1 LGVRRISRISLPLFL
16 KLFRVIAHRLS
27 LPSYIAMLL
36 LMTMPAMA
44 LDPARQISQYAHTA
58 WRTQDGKFSGTPSV
72 ITQTADGY
80 IWIGTNLGL
89 VRFNGTRFL
98 PWSPPPGE
106 KLLDSRIF
114 SLAGA
119 ADGSLWIGTAYR
131 TSHWREGGLFNYK
144 DPQGRIE
151 SMFVDRDG
159 AAWIVR
165 TQITDGKG
173 PLCRLTGG
181 DARCFGRGDGISF
194 ESAMHV
200 VADTSGNIW
209 IGSYFGLCRWKNGS
223 SSNYF
228 SDGPGQKE
236 GVGSVRALAAA
247 PDGSVWASIE
257 TSGPAL
263 QLEQFQHG
271 RWTTHVYPGITAR
284 NADVMTLFIDGG
296 NDLWLGT
303 AHQGIFRIRGSKVE
317 QFDSSDGLSGD
328 AIGSFYQDREG
339 TVWVVTSNGVDN
351 FRDLRVAT
359 YSMREGLYADGASS
373 LVAGRDGT
381 VWVGDFQSLNY
392 LRNGK
397 LSAIVEGHGLP
408 GRNVTT
414 LLEDHAG
421 RLWVGIDDG
430 LWVYED
436 GVFRA
441 IRHADGTSL
450 GNVFTISE
458 DIDHSIWVRAGPNLV
473 HIRNFQIQEEATS
486 PQIRTSYISASD
498 PTGGIVLGLVN
509 GDLVHYKNG
518 EAETYPA
525 NEHSDLGQVR
535 DLLVQPDGS
544 IWGTTEEEFF
554 EWKSGQ
560 RKKLNARNGLP
571 CNQVFALTKGKQDSL
586 WLSMACGL
594 VNISKAELTRWWE
607 HPDSVVQSTVIGP
620 LDGVQPGLTSLK
632 PQIIMTPDGRIWFV
646 NARLLEMLDPNALR
660 RNEIPPPVHIEQIVA
675 DHTTYSP
682 IDNLRLAPQTRD
694 LQIDYAALSFVV
706 PEKVRYRY
714 MLEGRDREWQERG
727 TRHQAFYSDLRP
739 GGYRFRVIACN
750 NDGVWNEVGA
760 SWNFLVPPAYY
771 QTAWFRM
778 LSAVMAAITL
788 WLLYRLRMW
797 RMRESIN
804 ARFDERM
811 AERTRLAR
819 ELHDTLLQTIQGSKM
834 VADDA
839 LENSADRD
847 HMQRALERLSLWL
860 EKATE
865 EGRAALNSLRTSTTQ
880 VNDLAQ
886 AFERAARECSA
897 NSSMQFAMMVDG
909 AAQEMHPIMRDEV
922 YRIGYEAIRNAC
934 SHSEGSRL
942 EVDLSYARNLVVRVR
957 DNGKGIHPDI
967 AASGRTGHFGL
978 KGMQERALR
987 IGGNLT
993 LSSSPF
999 SGTEVELT
1007 VPGNV
1012 VFFQTRPARRNMFV
1026 RLRALLRSKRHTS
1039 DPT

>member
-1 LGVRRISRISLPLFL
+1 MSIAPKAFRAIARSFSL
-16 KLFRVIAHRLS
+16 LS
-27 LPSYIAMLL
+27 YMALL
-36 LMTMPAMA
+36 LLTATPAMA

-58 WRTQDGKFSGTPSV
+58 WRTQDGEFSGTPAV

-89 VRFNGTRFL
+89 VRFDGVRFL

-131 TSHWREGGLFNYK
+131 TSRWADESLFNYK

-165 TQITDGKG
+165 TQVTDGKG
-173 PLCRLTGG
+173 PLCRLNG
-181 DARCFGRGDGISF
+181 DGVRCFGPGDGMPF
-194 ESAMHV
+194 ESAMHI
-200 VADTSGNIW
+200 VADTSGNLW
-209 IGSYFGLCRWKNGS
+209 IGGYFGLCRWKNGS
-223 SSNYF
+223 STIYF
-228 SDGPGQKE
+228 ANALGQKE
-236 GVGSVRALAAA
+236 GVGSIRALAAA
-247 PDGSVWASIE
+247 PDGSIWVSVE
-257 TSGPAL
+257 SSGSAL

-284 NADVMTLFIDGG
+284 NADVMTLFVDRA

-303 AHQGIFRIRGSKVE
+303 AHQGIFRIHGSKVE
-317 QFDSSDGLSGD
+317 QFDSTDGLSSD
-328 AIGSFYQDREG
+328 AIASFYQDREG

-373 LVAGRDGT
+373 LFAGRDGT
-381 VWVGDFQSLNY
+381 VWVGDYQSLNY
-392 LRNGK
+392 LRDGR
-397 LSAIVEGHGLP
+397 LSAIVERHGLP

-414 LLEDHAG
+414 LLEDHSG

-436 GVFRA
+436 GRFTA
-441 IRHADGTSL
+441 IRHADGSSL
-450 GNVFTISE
+450 GNIFTISE
-458 DIDHSIWVRAGPNLV
+458 DIDHSIWVRAGPNLD
-473 HIRNFQIQEEATS
+473 HIRNFKIQEEATS

-498 PTGGIVLGLVN
+498 PAGGIVLGLVN

-518 EAETYPA
+518 MAETYPPS
-525 NEHSDLGQVR
+525 ERSELGQVR

-554 EWKSGQ
+554 VWKNE
-560 RKKLNARNGLP
+560 RREKLSARNGLP
-571 CNQVFALTKGKQDSL
+571 CDQVFALTKGKQDSL
-586 WLSMACGL
+586 WLFMACGL
-594 VNISKAELTRWWE
+594 VNISSAELHRWWE
-607 HPDSVVQSTVIGP
+607 RPDTIVQSTVIGP

-632 PQIIMTPDGRIWFV
+632 PQLVMTPDGRIWFV
-646 NARLLEMLDPNALR
+646 NARILEMFDPRDLR
-660 RNEIPPPVHIEQIVA
+660 RNEIPPPVHIERIVA
-675 DHTTYSP
+675 DHSTYSP
-682 IDNLRLAPQTRD
+682 VEKLRLPPHTRD

-706 PEKVRYRY
+706 PEKIRYRY
-714 MLEGRDREWQERG
+714 MLEGRDTEWQERG

-739 GGYRFRVIACN
+739 GTYRFRVIACN
-750 NDGVWNEVGA
+750 NDGVWNETGA
-760 SWNFLVPPAYY
+760 SWNFSVAPAYY
-771 QTAWFRM
+771 QTEWFR
-778 LSAVMAAITL
+778 LLCAVMTAFTL

-847 HMQRALERLSLWL
+847 HMRHALERLSLWL
-860 EKATE
+860 QKATE
-865 EGRAALNSLRTSTTQ
+865 EGRAALNSLRTSTIQ
-880 VNDLAQ
+880 VNDLAE

-897 NSSMQFAMMVDG
+897 NSSMQFVLLVDG

-934 SHSEGSRL
+934 THSGGSRL
-942 EVDLSYARNLVVRVR
+942 EVDVNYARNLVVRVR
-957 DNGKGIHPDI
+957 DNGKGIQPEV
-967 AASGRTGHFGL
+967 AASGRDGHFGL

-987 IGGNLT
+987 IGASLT
-993 LSSSPF
+993 LSSSAY

-1012 VFFQTRPARRNMFV
+1012 VFFQTRAARRNMFA
-1026 RLRALLRSKRHTS
+1026 RLRTLLRSRRRTS